1 MFVNSRPVNTLVAN
15 FKLSTWWY
23 RFEQWYAIVIH
34 YIAFHYLDIIIINNI
49 ESIDKNKN
57 KQDMEGSTYFFL
69 FSKFIFFQGNAFS
82 LKLI

>member
-1 MFVNSRPVNTLVAN
+1 M
-15 FKLSTWWY
+15 
-23 RFEQWYAIVIH
+23 IH

-57 KQDMEGSTYFFL
+57 KQDMEGGTYFFL